1 MLVAAAFLST
11 LPVEAQTFRQTKQGI
26 TGTTQGMDIEIQFV
40 SPEIVRVVKAP
51 EGRSFTKKSLS
62 VVKSPESMS
71 VTTEKKGETVSLKS
85 NAVRV
90 DFNVETGRISFFD
103 KQGKALFTEKD
114 YGAQFTP
121 FNDAGN
127 QTFSVRQAFLL
138 DKDEAIYGL
147 GQQQVDD
154 LNQRNHKHF
163 MHCMPVFQSF
173 SRRRGMECSGII
185 ILRPLIQI
193 IRRRCP
199 LIRKWEN
206 VWTII
211 SCMAVTPMV

>member
-1 MLVAAAFLST
+1 MNMKFYLKISCMLVAAAFLST

-103 KQGKALFTEKD
+103 KK
-114 YGAQFTP
+114 
-121 FNDAGN
+121 
-127 QTFSVRQAFLL
+127 
-138 DKDEAIYGL
+138 
-147 GQQQVDD
+147 
-154 LNQRNHKHF
+154 
-163 MHCMPVFQSF
+163 
-173 SRRRGMECSGII
+173 
-185 ILRPLIQI
+185 
-193 IRRRCP
+193 
-199 LIRKWEN
+199 
-206 VWTII
+206 
-211 SCMAVTPMV
+211 